1 VVQANKKIQDIGYE
15 SGVIQETIDS
25 ELARVRTGR
34 VTMTRELTDSQ
45 SYIDVMHGQIGDS
58 LLESEREVMSAI
70 EQIGSLITNSA
81 QQRKSIAVSVKSG
94 KDLTEDTRARVENNR
109 KTVAR
114 IEGQLNEQTSEV
126 RSNLARIQGLA
137 TEISALTPLIKGIAA
152 IAHQTKMLAL
162 NARIEAAR
170 AGDAG
175 RGFAVVANEVKDL
188 ASLSDKAAAD
198 ISNMIDSVCIKV
210 DVEMTNAQN
219 ALDKHESNGAMSR
232 LISEIGEMQKH
243 FSNSSELL
251 LDVIAGVDA
260 NYSENVTR
268 LSEALGHI
276 QFQDVMRQ
284 RMGHVQEALV
294 EMRGH
299 LALLGEKTDSPC
311 WDGQLDSTFKDL
323 LASHLGRYRMASQ
336 TATHLALVGETADS
350 NDGHPAIELF

>member
-1 VVQANKKIQDIGYE
+1 
-15 SGVIQETIDS
+15 
-25 ELARVRTGR
+25 
-34 VTMTRELTDSQ
+34 
-45 SYIDVMHGQIGDS
+45 
-58 LLESEREVMSAI
+58 
-70 EQIGSLITNSA
+70 
-81 QQRKSIAVSVKSG
+81 
-94 KDLTEDTRARVENNR
+94 
-109 KTVAR
+109 
-114 IEGQLNEQTSEV
+114 
-126 RSNLARIQGLA
+126 
-137 TEISALTPLIKGIAA
+137 
-152 IAHQTKMLAL
+152 
-162 NARIEAAR
+162 
-170 AGDAG
+170 
-175 RGFAVVANEVKDL
+175 
-188 ASLSDKAAAD
+188 
-198 ISNMIDSVCIKV
+198 
-210 DVEMTNAQN
+210 VEMTNAQN